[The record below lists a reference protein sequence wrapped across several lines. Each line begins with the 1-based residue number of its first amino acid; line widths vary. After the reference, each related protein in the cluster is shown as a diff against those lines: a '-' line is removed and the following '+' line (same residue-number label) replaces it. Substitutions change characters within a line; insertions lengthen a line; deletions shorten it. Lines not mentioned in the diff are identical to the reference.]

1 MNNKLTTSALISL
14 ILTVLDIGL
23 AYIFQQGQTDIRI
36 FTILA
41 FTLVIIAGFLIILCT
56 LRVNQLERR

>member
-1 MNNKLTTSALISL
+1 MSALISL
-14 ILTVLDIGL
+14 ILTVLDIWL
-23 AYIFQQGQTDIRI
+23 AYVFQQGQTDIRI

-41 FTLVIIAGFLIILCT
+41 FPLVIIAGFLIILCT